1 MSAPRARLPAVGRTS
16 AAAGPLFGIVKTALL
31 LSANLPRLIHGR
43 PTDKHHDPLNV
54 SGEFPAKPIDEGS
67 FWVYAGVALFLVVA
81 GGLFAGLT
89 LGLMGQDE
97 IYLQVIEQSGEPQER
112 IHARRVLRLLKR
124 GKHWVLVTLLLSNV
138 ITNETL
144 PIVLD
149 RSLGGGW
156 PAVVTSTVLIGMCS
170 RVRGW
175 LVGWMELMLEL
186 FSYLW

>member
-1 MSAPRARLPAVGRTS
+1 MSTRSLTRPSAVGHR
-16 AAAGPLFGIVKTALL
+16 AAGPLAGLIKIVLL
-31 LSANLPRLIHGR
+31 LSANLPRLHGR
-43 PTDKHHDPLNV
+43 PTTHGHSHDALNV
-54 SGEFPAKPIDEGS
+54 EGEFPAKPIDEGS
-67 FWVYAGVALFLVVA
+67 FWVYAGVALFLVVT

-149 RSLGGGW
+149 RSLGGGGGRR
-156 PAVVTSTVLIGMCS
+156 LLLRLC
-170 RVRGW
+170 
-175 LVGWMELMLEL
+175 
-186 FSYLW
+186 